1 MINFVMLG
9 RVSFDETG
17 LGNISLGQG
26 AGGWQARVGNIR
38 LVGVMLS

>member
-1 MINFVMLG
+1 MIDCVMLG

-17 LGNISLGQG
+17 LGNNRLGQG

-38 LVGVMLS
+38 LVGVRLS